1 MDAMAGRLLEALEMW
16 EDGVQIMRENVRRR
30 SPHATDEEVESELA
44 RWLAGPD
51 GVDSNYV
58 LVEWPRRPR

>member
-1 MDAMAGRLLEALEMW
+1 MASRLLDALELW
-16 EDGVQIMRENVRRR
+16 EDGVQIMRENLRRR
-30 SPHATDEEVESELA
+30 QPRASDEELEAELA
-44 RWLAGPD
+44 RWLAGPE

>member
-1 MDAMAGRLLEALEMW
+1 MDATASRLLDALEMW
-16 EDGVQIMRENVRRR
+16 EDGVQIMRENLRRR
-30 SPHATDEEVESELA
+30 APRATDEEIEAELT
-44 RWLAGPD
+44 RWLEGPA

>member
-1 MDAMAGRLLEALEMW
+1 MDTTTSRLLDALEMW
-16 EDGVQIMRENVRRR
+16 EDGVQIMRENLRRR
-30 SPHATDEEVESELA
+30 APRATDEEIEAELT

-51 GVDSNYV
+51 DIDSNYV